1 MGSGISLNEE
11 QVAQIIIRDL
21 IIEFNEEQSKLPLF
35 TDEGYEIYRDFSDE
49 VKLNNKVEK
58 IKKFANS
65 HKFTNS
71 HKLTNS
77 HKFTTYQIKKD
88 ATKDYIINENW
99 CKK

>member
-65 HKFTNS
+65 HKFT
-71 HKLTNS
+71 
-77 HKFTTYQIKKD
+77 TYQIKKD
-88 ATKDYIINENW
+88 ANKDYIINENW